1 MSKGS
6 DKYAEEINNLNL
18 KMEKITK
25 ENMEINSKI
34 DELITSTKF
43 MIDMYDQNVGC
54 MKEIKTELLEIKNQN
69 KLLLEKNALL
79 KKEIQIEKKGKA

>member
-43 MIDMYDQNVGC
+43 MSDMYDQNVGC